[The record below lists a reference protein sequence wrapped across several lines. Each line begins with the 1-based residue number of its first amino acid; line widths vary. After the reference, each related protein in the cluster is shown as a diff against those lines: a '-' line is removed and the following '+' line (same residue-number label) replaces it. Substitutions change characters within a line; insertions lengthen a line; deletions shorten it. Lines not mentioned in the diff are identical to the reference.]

1 MKMRKFEDL
10 KKSKTVFAFLFL
22 LALQLNA
29 KTIETDI
36 CIYGGTSA
44 GIISAVSADRLG
56 KKALI
61 IEPSNYLGGLST
73 SGLGETDIGNKFAV
87 TGISRDF
94 YRQLGKYYG
103 EFEMWKFEPHVAL
116 DIFNSYLKNTQI
128 ELIKKYELTSVF
140 KCNGKIKEVEFSNT
154 SNNSTDKIRVKAKMF
169 IDATYEGD
177 LMAKAGVSYMLG
189 REDNTLY
196 GETLNGVQLKE
207 KHQFPDGISPYIVPN
222 DSSSGLCYGIQKE
235 VFQINGTGDNKM
247 QAYNFRFC
255 LTQNK
260 NNFIPITAPFDY
272 DPSKYELL
280 KRVIAQRVGLGWKHI
295 LKSYLLINQM
305 PNGKT
310 DINNM
315 GPFSTDFIGE
325 NWNYVEADFATRKTI
340 AKAHEN
346 YIKGLLFFL
355 GNDSSVPAELRNE
368 MKSWGYAKDEF
379 TDNGGFP
386 HQIYVREG
394 RRMIGEYV
402 MTENNCIGKTTVTD
416 GIGLAAYTM
425 DSHNCQR
432 IVVNGMVKNEGDV
445 QVGGFPP
452 YPISYRSIVPKAN
465 ECTNLLV
472 PVALSATHIA
482 FGSIRMEPV
491 FMVLGQTA
499 AIAASMAIDAKV
511 DVQTINVKQLQKTLL
526 NNPLLNGT
534 KPEVLIDN
542 SDIRNVKV
550 TGNWA
555 TTKTKGAPYKM
566 DYLLVNVD
574 STAVN
579 SVKFSPTLNQ
589 SGAYSIYF
597 YCPEKPVDASHW
609 AASVTLKVYDGK
621 NTQNVIVNQEK
632 YRHHWVKVGEYKMD
646 AKAKPFVEVVA
657 DKTGVA
663 IADAFILV
671 PSKQLNESK

>member
-1 MKMRKFEDL
+1 MRKFENL
-10 KKSKTVFAFLFL
+10 TKKKTIFAILFVI
-22 LALQLNA
+22 ALQLSA

-44 GIISAVSADRLG
+44 GIISAVSAHRLG

-61 IEPSNYLGGLST
+61 IEPSNYLGGLTT

-94 YRQLGKYYG
+94 YRQLGKHYG

-116 DIFNSYLKNTQI
+116 TVFNNYLKDTQV
-128 ELIKKYELTSVF
+128 ELIKNYELTSVF
-140 KCNGKIKEVEFSNT
+140 KCKGKIEFVEFTCTTNKT
-154 SNNSTDKIRVKAKMF
+154 SEVIKVKAKMF

-189 REDNTLY
+189 REDNSLY
-196 GETLNGVQLKE
+196 GETINGVQLKE
-207 KHQFPDGISPYIVPN
+207 KHQFPDGISPYTVPN
-222 DSSSGLCYGIQKE
+222 DSNSGLCYGIQNE
-235 VFQINGTGDNKM
+235 ILQPNGTGDNKM

-260 NNFIPITAPFDY
+260 NNFISVTAPADY

-280 KRVIAQRVGLGWKHI
+280 KRVIAQRIGLGWKHI
-295 LKSYLLINQM
+295 LKSYLLINEM

-325 NWNYVEADFATRKTI
+325 NWNYIEADFKTRKKI

-386 HQIYVREG
+386 HQMYVREG

-402 MTENNCIGKTTVTD
+402 MTEHNCLGKTTVKD

-445 QVGGFPP
+445 QIGGFPP
-452 YPISYRSIVPKAN
+452 YPISYRSIVPQSK

-472 PVALSATHIA
+472 PVSLSATHIA

-491 FMVLGQTA
+491 FMVLAQSA
-499 AIAASMAIDAKV
+499 AVAASMAIDANV
-511 DVQTINVKQLQKTLL
+511 DVQKINLKQLQKTLSI
-526 NNPLLNGT
+526 NPLLNGT
-534 KPEVLIDN
+534 NPEILIDN
-542 SDIRNVKV
+542 SDQKNIKV

-555 TTKTKGAPYKM
+555 TTIMKNVSYKM
-566 DYLLVNVD
+566 DYLMVQADSNV
-574 STAVN
+574 VN
-579 SVKFSPTLNQ
+579 SIIFAPEITQ
-589 SGAYSIYF
+589 SDVYSVYF
-597 YCPEKPVDASHW
+597 YCPEKPKDAPQW
-609 AASVTLKVYDGK
+609 AASVTLKVFDGK
-621 NTQNVIVNQEK
+621 NSHQIIVNQEK
-632 YRHHWVKVGEYKMD
+632 HRHHWVKMGEYKME
-646 AKAKPFVEVVA
+646 AKSKPTIEVIA

-663 IADAFILV
+663 IADAFIFV
-671 PSKQLNESK
+671 PNK